1 MNDFKNCGK
10 SVQNLSAVRI
20 FVFDESQIAIQIE
33 QVDSNKQTVQRVKRF
48 IKPKEEKKQMNYVKY
63 NRAFVML
70 EEQNNQFAAKESIP
84 VKGYLKV
91 ETGNNKG
98 ALRCVVQN
106 LRYFEKGDYIY
117 KLILFGKKGERTIH
131 TIIGNLVIN
140 RQGNGETYF
149 RFLPPDID
157 GKGNAYHSYT
167 TAIVAAASTKDS
179 KEPLHPVLKGVT
191 FSEVEPFQSELFPI
205 DEDLEKGQSLEFEDI
220 IGKIDKIVDD
230 LEGTLRDEGFSEG
243 TQRNGRFSEGAQRD
257 KRFAEEPFGEEEA
270 PEIQLEEAAPAPQET
285 RERAAPAPAIWETG
299 EETAAKKSYNNFYN
313 EYILNACAHTC
324 RIAEFYEDVTP
335 FDRDR
340 TGAKWKKIVNITN
353 LPLVSPGAHYF
364 ATQYRHYIF
373 GAKPD
378 ESGMATKFFFG
389 IPGRFL
395 DEEQPD
401 GGKSGFTYWQPIR
414 GADPV
419 FEGYRK
425 GEHNSRNAYGY
436 WIVGIDGKTGN
447 IEEV

>member
-1 MNDFKNCGK
+1 
-10 SVQNLSAVRI
+10 
-20 FVFDESQIAIQIE
+20 
-33 QVDSNKQTVQRVKRF
+33 
-48 IKPKEEKKQMNYVKY
+48 MNYVKY
-63 NRAFVML
+63 NRSFVMM
-70 EEQNNQFAAKESIP
+70 EEQSSRFAARESAPI
-84 VKGYLKV
+84 KGYLKV

-98 ALRCVVQN
+98 ALRCIVQN

-131 TIIGNLVIN
+131 TIIGNLLIN

-149 RFLPPDID
+149 RFLPLDMD
-157 GKGNAYHSYT
+157 GKGNFYHNYT
-167 TAIVAAASTKDS
+167 TAIVAAASTKNDR
-179 KEPLHPVLKGVT
+179 EPLHPVLKGIT
-191 FSEVEPFQSELFPI
+191 FNTVEPFQSELFQVNEETENEESSEI
-205 DEDLEKGQSLEFEDI
+205 DEI
-220 IGKIDKIVDD
+220 INKIDKIVEDMEEE
-230 LEGTLRDEGFSEG
+230 LQNEAIPEELMS
-243 TQRNGRFSEGAQRD
+243 
-257 KRFAEEPFGEEEA
+257 AEEEVPFREEIA
-270 PEIQLEEAAPAPQET
+270 AAPKE
-285 RERAAPAPAIWETG
+285 
-299 EETAAKKSYNNFYN
+299 EETAASPKEETASPKEEEIAAVPKEEKKEVVTKRTYNNFYN

-340 TGAKWKKIVNITN
+340 IGARWKKIVNITN

-378 ESGMATKFFFG
+378 EKGVATKFFFG

-401 GGKSGFTYWQPIR
+401 GGRSGFTYWQPIR

-419 FEGYRK
+419 FENYRK
-425 GEHNSRNAYGY
+425 GGHGNRNAYGY
-436 WIVGIDGKTGN
+436 WIVAVDGKTGN